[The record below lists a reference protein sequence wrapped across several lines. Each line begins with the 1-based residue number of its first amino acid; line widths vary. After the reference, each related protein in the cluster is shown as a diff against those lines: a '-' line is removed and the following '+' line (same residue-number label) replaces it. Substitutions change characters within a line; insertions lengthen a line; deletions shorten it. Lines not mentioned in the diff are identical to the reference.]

1 MARAKFSPTVGRVKG
16 FLVYTAARF
25 GVFLATY
32 ALVVGLYLLVSDSRS
47 LPVLWPVLLAAVLST
62 VVSAYLLRGP
72 RDRLAAGVQARA
84 ERISARYEQMRAKED
99 TE

>member
-1 MARAKFSPTVGRVKG
+1 MKG

-32 ALVVGLYLLVSDSRS
+32 ALVVGVYLLVTDGRR
-47 LPVLWPVLLAAVLST
+47 LPILWPLLVAALLST
-62 VVSAYLLRGP
+62 LVSAYLLRGQ

-84 ERISARYEQMRAKED
+84 ERISARYEQMRSKED
-99 TE
+99 TD